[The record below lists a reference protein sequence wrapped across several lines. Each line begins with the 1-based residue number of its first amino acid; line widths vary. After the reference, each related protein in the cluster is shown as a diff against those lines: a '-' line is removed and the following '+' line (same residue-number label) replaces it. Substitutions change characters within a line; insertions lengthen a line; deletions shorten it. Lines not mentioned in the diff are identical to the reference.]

1 MSKNLDWIKDIPF
14 AHRGLYNDEIPENS
28 MSSFRNAIKYGYG
41 IELDVQYT
49 KDKKIVVF
57 HDNILYRMTGY
68 KGNVNDLTYL
78 EINKLTLLNTNER
91 IPLFKDVINL
101 IDARVP
107 LLVEIK
113 KSKDYI
119 NLSEDVYNIL
129 KDYKGKYAIQ
139 SFDPRVISWY
149 KRHTENV
156 IRGQLS
162 FDFKDTSFKWYEKIA
177 LRDMIFN
184 LYSKPDYI
192 CYGLRGIK
200 NLQIKLL
207 RKKKPI
213 ISWTIKNENEMK
225 FADKYSDNIIFE
237 GFIPKKI
244 KKG

>member
-1 MSKNLDWIKDIPF
+1 MSKNIGWLKEIPF
-14 AHRGLYNDEIPENS
+14 AHRGLYNEIIPENS
-28 MSSFRNAIKYGYG
+28 MGAFRNAIKYGYG

-49 KDKKIVVF
+49 KDKKIVIF
-57 HDNILYRMTGY
+57 HDNALYRMTGY

-101 IDARVP
+101 IDERVP

-119 NLSEDVYNIL
+119 NLSKDVYNTV
-129 KDYKGKYAIQ
+129 KDYKGKYSIQ
-139 SFDPRVISWY
+139 SFDPRIVSWY
-149 KRHTENV
+149 KQHAKEV

-162 FDFKDTSFKWYEKIA
+162 FNFKESSFKWYEKIA
-177 LRDMIFN
+177 LKDMIFN
-184 LYSKPDYI
+184 FYSKPDYI
-192 CYGLRGIK
+192 CYGIKGI
-200 NLQIKLL
+200 NSLEIKIL

-225 FADKYSDNIIFE
+225 FAYKYSDNIIFE
-237 GFIPKKI
+237 GFIPKNI

>member
-1 MSKNLDWIKDIPF
+1 MSKNLDWLKDIPF
-14 AHRGLYNDEIPENS
+14 AHRGLYNEVIPENS
-28 MSSFRNAIKYGYG
+28 MGSFRNAIKYGYG

-57 HDNILYRMTGY
+57 HDNELYRMTGY
-68 KGNVNDLTYL
+68 KGKVYDLTYL

-91 IPLFKDVINL
+91 IPLFKDVLNL
-101 IDARVP
+101 INERVP

-113 KSKDYI
+113 KSKEYI
-119 NLSEDVYNIL
+119 NLSEDVYNTL

-149 KRHTENV
+149 KQHVDKV

-162 FDFKDTSFKWYEKIA
+162 FNFRDTCFKWYEKIA
-177 LRDMIFN
+177 LKDMIFN
-184 LYSKPDYI
+184 FYSKPDYI
-192 CYGLRGIK
+192 CYGLRGI
-200 NLQIKLL
+200 NSLQIKFL

-213 ISWTIKNENEMK
+213 ISWTIKNKNEME

-237 GFIPKKI
+237 GFMPKKF